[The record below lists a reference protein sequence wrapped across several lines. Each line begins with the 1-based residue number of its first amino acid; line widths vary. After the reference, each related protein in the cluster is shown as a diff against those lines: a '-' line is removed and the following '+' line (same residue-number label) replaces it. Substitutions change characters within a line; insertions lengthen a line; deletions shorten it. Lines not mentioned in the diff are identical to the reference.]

1 MRQALSKLDVRIMK
15 LDCGTEEMMRRFN
28 QQCDGVRFEEIVAG
42 LAALRDVTIQAL
54 FSGGQKG
61 NASSEAIES
70 WVACME
76 RISPVMI
83 QIYTLA
89 RDFPSRQISPLSREQ
104 LLEID
109 ARLASKGIRAG
120 VF

>member
-1 MRQALSKLDVRIMK
+1 
-15 LDCGTEEMMRRFN
+15 
-28 QQCDGVRFEEIVAG
+28 
-42 LAALRDVTIQAL
+42 
-54 FSGGQKG
+54 
-61 NASSEAIES
+61 
-70 WVACME
+70 ME